1 MKFIGRKE
9 QLRKLNRAIANTN
22 KEEAMQTVLIYG
34 RRRVGKSELV
44 KQLLKSTTCQS
55 IIMSASRWQKKAM
68 HREFA
73 IFYRKSYIFQNLD
86 INP

>member
-9 QLRKLNRAIANTN
+9 QLRKLNQAIANTD

-34 RRRVGKSELV
+34 RRRFSKVQRAKAF
-44 KQLLKSTTCQS
+44 
-55 IIMSASRWQKKAM
+55 IMSASRWQKKAT
-68 HREFA
+68 HKESA